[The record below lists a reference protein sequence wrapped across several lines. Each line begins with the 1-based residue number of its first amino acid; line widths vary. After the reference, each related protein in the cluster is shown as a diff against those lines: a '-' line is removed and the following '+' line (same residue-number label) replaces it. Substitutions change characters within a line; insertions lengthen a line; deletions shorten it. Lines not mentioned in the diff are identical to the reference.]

1 MTTPS
6 PDRRAIVYRVF
17 TVIAAALIVASFFA
31 PAWWVALKA
40 PNYPEATF
48 PDGIRIDFYMDSVRN
63 GCSIRTSQ
71 EVEEKEALD
80 CVHEMDTINHYVGM
94 YPIASGGPVEK
105 AFSPFLFSLMVVML
119 LAFAAPGRKS
129 RLAIS
134 VAGYTA
140 IAIWMGVTMFTPDG
154 VNYQSKGYL
163 EGLVNS
169 LGQDTA
175 DKIDDNTMNPIVK
188 QLKEAM
194 ADIERKEKEAVVAS
208 GSREALVENLRANFV
223 LDQNKKPAAR
233 QQVWNG
239 SGHQVMVWHY
249 DKSLSRW
256 FNMPE
261 RNVPLAEMMDSIAV
275 MLAAVILAG
284 MALLTFAAWS
294 VRSIFH
300 WLLVLL
306 PMALPVGFIAEYS
319 AWLWWYG
326 HRLNEMGAFTLKPFM
341 PTVFGDGKV
350 AQFSTHSYP
359 HYGFG
364 LMVAS
369 SLLLVLAA
377 LIRRKQLATAGEKAE
392 LI

>member
-1 MTTPS
+1 MTTSS
-6 PDRRAIVYRVF
+6 PDRRAIVYRLL
-17 TVIAAALIVASFFA
+17 TVIAAGLIAASFFS
-31 PAWWVALKA
+31 PAWWVALTA

-48 PDGIRIDFYMDSVRN
+48 PDGIRIDFHMDSVRN

-105 AFSPFLFSLMVVML
+105 AYAPFLFSLMVVML

-129 RLAIS
+129 RLAVS
-134 VAGYTA
+134 VVGYTA
-140 IAIWMGVTMFTPDG
+140 IAVWMGVTMFTPGG
-154 VNYQSKGYL
+154 VTYQSKGYL

-175 DKIDDNTMNPIVK
+175 DKVDDNTMNPIVK

-194 ADIERKEKEAVVAS
+194 ADIEKKEKDAVVSS
-208 GSREALVENLRANFV
+208 GSREALIENLRANFV
-223 LDQNKKPAAR
+223 LDQNKKPAA
-233 QQVWNG
+233 QQLQWNG
-239 SGHQVMVWHY
+239 SGHQVMAWHY

-261 RNVPLAEMMDSIAV
+261 RNLPLAEMMDSISV
-275 MLAAVILAG
+275 MLAAVLVAG
-284 MALLTFAAWS
+284 MCLLVYAAWS
-294 VRSIFH
+294 VRSVFY

-306 PMALPVGFIAEYS
+306 PMVLPLGFIAEYS

-326 HRLNEMGAFTLKPFM
+326 HRLNEMGAFSLKPFM

-350 AQFSTHSYP
+350 AQFTTHSYP

-369 SLLLVLAA
+369 SLLLALAA
-377 LIRRKQLATAGEKAE
+377 LIRRKQLALSGEKAE
-392 LI
+392 RS